1 MFLLKKL
8 LTAVLLPP
16 TGPVLLA
23 LFGLWLARAAGNQ
36 RRRNGGLRLAI
47 LSLFG
52 LLALSLPVVGNALL
66 ASLESHPPITLAQLR
81 RVQAIVI
88 LGGGSYFGA
97 PEYRGDTVSAAT
109 LERVRYGAR
118 LARESHLPLLV
129 TGGAPFGG
137 RPEGESMK
145 AVLEDEFD
153 VQVRWVETAS
163 RDTEES
169 ASLSAQLLKAR
180 GVTRIALLSHGWH
193 LPRAIPLFEKQGLEV
208 TPAPMGFSTLPPSAV
223 ASFLPGGLGNSS
235 KALHEY
241 LGRLYNRLREIKL
254 NPPTLPPGKG
264 ATVGCGHCPLR
275 TLAAFPWGG
284 PEENS

>member
-23 LFGLWLARAAGNQ
+23 LFGLWLARTARSQ
-36 RRRNGGLRLAI
+36 RWRNGGARLAMV
-47 LSLFG
+47 SLFS
-52 LLALSLPVVGNALL
+52 LLVLSLPVVGNALL
-66 ASLESHPPITLAQLR
+66 ASLESHPPITPAQLR

-88 LGGGSYFGA
+88 LSGGSYFGA
-97 PEYRGDTVSAAT
+97 PEFGGDTVSNVT
-109 LERVRYGAR
+109 LERVRYGAK
-118 LARESHLPLLV
+118 LARESRLPLLV

-145 AVLEDEFD
+145 AVLEDEFG
-153 VQVRWVETAS
+153 VPVRWVEAAS

-193 LPRAIPLFEKQGLEV
+193 LPRAIPLFERQGLEV
-208 TPAPMGFSTLPPSAV
+208 TPAPMGFSTSPPSAL
-223 ASFLPGGLGNSS
+223 ASFLPGGLGNSN

-241 LGRLYNRLREIKL
+241 LGQLFNRLKEIKL
-254 NPPTLPPGKG
+254 NPPTLIPGRG
-264 ATVGCGHCPLR
+264 AAVDCGICPLH
-275 TLAAFPWGG
+275 TLAAV
-284 PEENS
+284 SR